1 MDLFELIT
9 VLSILIECTILVLAI
24 LLATCRGKAYG
35 WLIAITF
42 ALFALFDSLRVFYP
56 SGLPR
61 LNAVILL
68 AGCASM
74 LYALWL
80 LYEETGK
87 NNR

>member
-9 VLSILIECTILVLAI
+9 FLSILLECAVLVLAI
-24 LLATCRGKAYG
+24 LLATRHKKAYG

-42 ALFALFDSLRVFYP
+42 ALFALFDGLRVFYP

-61 LNAVILL
+61 LNAIILL
-68 AGCASM
+68 VACASM
-74 LYALWL
+74 LYAIWL

-87 NNR
+87 SRE